1 MTKNYVEEEITL
13 AEFSE
18 RFIGN
23 NDFKTPEIYDVE
35 KLNIEVLTHD
45 SNGVDVYKPIK
56 SFVVKDSVDRY
67 YTDGKIKVSSEH
79 TFVEK
84 TKTGEIVN
92 IKAANHSDF
101 ECVAG
106 NMQVVDIEVADEHTY
121 LANGRLNHN
130 TTSGGKAIA
139 FHSSC
144 RIRLKQMG
152 QLKAK
157 VGNVEQV
164 IGIKTRAQVI
174 KNRMGPPLR
183 SVDYDI
189 YFDSGIDNL
198 GSWLEMMKTYKL
210 ANQSGAWYTWVDKET
225 GEEVKFQAKN
235 FADILQTRGD
245 VKTKIYNE
253 ICNAYILSYKE
264 ASDEANVDNVEL
276 SDFDD

>member
-1 MTKNYVEEEITL
+1 MENKYIEEEITL

-18 RFIGN
+18 RFLGN

-35 KLNIEVLTHD
+35 KLNIEVLTLNSD
-45 SNGVDVYKPIK
+45 GDYVYKPIK
-56 SFVVKDSVDRY
+56 SFVVKDSVNKY

-79 TFVEK
+79 VFVETNEHG
-84 TKTGEIVN
+84 TKCNV
-92 IKAANHSDF
+92 KADTHPEFNCVF
-101 ECVAG
+101 E
-106 NMQVVDIEVADEHTY
+106 NMQVVDIEVEDEHTY
-121 LANGRLNHN
+121 LANDRLNHN

-157 VGNVEQV
+157 VGGIDQV
-164 IGIKTRAQVI
+164 VGIKTRAQVI

-183 SVDYDI
+183 SIDYDI

-198 GSWLEMMKTYKL
+198 GSWLEMMKAYKL
-210 ANQSGAWYTWVDKET
+210 ANQSGAWYNWTDKET
-225 GEEVKFQAKN
+225 GEEIKFQAKN
-235 FADILQTRGD
+235 FPELLQTRAD
-245 VKTKIYNE
+245 VKEKIYNE
-253 ICNAYILSYKE
+253 ICHSYILSYKE
-264 ASDEANVDNVEL
+264 ASDEANTDNIEL

>member
-1 MTKNYVEEEITL
+1 MENKYIEEEITL

-18 RFIGN
+18 RFLGN

-35 KLNIEVLTHD
+35 KLNIEVLTLNSD
-45 SNGVDVYKPIK
+45 GDYVYKPIK
-56 SFVVKDSVDRY
+56 SFVVKDSVNKY

-79 TFVEK
+79 VFVETNEHGMK
-84 TKTGEIVN
+84 CDV
-92 IKAANHSDF
+92 KADTHPEFNCVF
-101 ECVAG
+101 E
-106 NMQVVDIEVADEHTY
+106 NMQVVDIEVEDEHTY
-121 LANGRLNHN
+121 LANDRLNHN

-157 VGNVEQV
+157 VGGIDQV
-164 IGIKTRAQVI
+164 VGIKTRAQVI

-183 SVDYDI
+183 SIDYDI

-198 GSWLEMMKTYKL
+198 GSWLEMMKAYKL
-210 ANQSGAWYTWVDKET
+210 ANQSGAWYNWTDKET
-225 GEEVKFQAKN
+225 GEEIKFQAKN
-235 FADILQTRGD
+235 FPELLQTRAD
-245 VKTKIYNE
+245 VKEKIYNE
-253 ICNAYILSYKE
+253 ICHSYILSYKE
-264 ASDEANVDNVEL
+264 ASDEANTDNIEL

>member
-23 NDFKTPEIYDVE
+23 SDFKTPEIYDVE

-56 SFVVKDSVDRY
+56 SFVVKDSVDKY

-84 TKTGEIVN
+84 TKTGETVN
-92 IKAANHSDF
+92 IKAASHSDF
-101 ECVAG
+101 ECVVG

-157 VGNVEQV
+157 VGGVEQV

-225 GEEVKFQAKN
+225 GEEIKFQAKN
-235 FADILQTRGD
+235 FPDILQTRPD
-245 VKTKIYNE
+245 VREKIYNE
-253 ICNAYILSYKE
+253 ICNSYILSYKE
-264 ASDEANVDNVEL
+264 ASDEANVDNIEL

>member
-1 MTKNYVEEEITL
+1 MAKNYVEEEITL

-56 SFVVKDSVDRY
+56 SFVVKDSVDKY

-84 TKTGEIVN
+84 TKTGETVN

-101 ECVAG
+101 ECVVG

-157 VGNVEQV
+157 VGSVEQV

-253 ICNAYILSYKE
+253 ICDAYILSYKE
-264 ASDEANVDNVEL
+264 ASDEANIDNIEL